1 MTINHP
7 QSGSPCEILFHEYE
21 LILKFA
27 NEQLTDSEK
36 AWKRVLQSD
45 EN

>member
-7 QSGSPCEILFHEYE
+7 QSGAPCKILFHEYE

-36 AWKRVLQSD
+36 AL
-45 EN
+45 